1 MKDDYIS
8 SGRTRQ
14 KLETRNRILK
24 HAQDLMARGTV
35 FNLEEVAHEAG
46 MSRATVY
53 RYFSSIDLLIAEA
66 GLYIKTRSPEE
77 ILKGLSGKNTRERIL
92 GIQKYYNKLSLD
104 NEEAFRK
111 YVGIV
116 LTQKSKKFKRG
127 ARRVKT
133 LEMALSDNNSVLNE
147 QELTLLINAATVL
160 MGIEAMIVTRDVCGL
175 SKQESTQTLRW
186 ALEKI
191 VDACLAEN

>member
-1 MKDDYIS
+1 
-8 SGRTRQ
+8 
-14 KLETRNRILK
+14 
-24 HAQDLMARGTV
+24 MARGTV
-35 FNLEEVAHEAG
+35 FNLEDVTMESG

-53 RYFSSIDLLIAEA
+53 RYFSSIDVLMAEA

-77 ILKGLSGKNTRERIL
+77 ILKSLSDKSSRERIL

-111 YVGIV
+111 YLGIV
-116 LTQKSKKFKRG
+116 LSQKPKKFKRG

-133 LEMALSDNNSVLNE
+133 LEMALRNKDLLMDE
-147 QELTLLINAATVL
+147 KDLTMLIRSATVL

-175 SKQESTQTLRW
+175 GKQESTKTLGW
-186 ALEKI
+186 ALDKI
-191 VDACLAEN
+191 LDACLKEK